1 MGANTDTGATLAL
14 AERWPTLES
23 TQALERFLAGVERR
37 ALRIAQYAT
46 GNREDALDIVQEAML
61 KLAER
66 YAAKPAAEWP
76 PLFYSILV
84 SRIRDFQRR
93 TKVRNRFR
101 VWLRGRD
108 DGDGDEPDPVS
119 TRPDPSAA
127 PPERIIDGERGVA
140 PLERGIAGL
149 PARQREAFVLR
160 VWEGLDVAHTARAMG
175 CSEGSV
181 KTHLSRAMHALR
193 EQLEEHLQ

>member
-1 MGANTDTGATLAL
+1 MGGTTETGATLAL
-14 AERWPTLES
+14 DQRWLTLES
-23 TQALERFLAGVERR
+23 TQALEQFLAGVERR

-76 PLFYSILV
+76 PLFHSILI

-93 TKVRNRFR
+93 SKVRNRFR
-101 VWLRGRD
+101 VWLRGRGD
-108 DGDGDEPDPVS
+108 DEGAEQDPIS
-119 TRPDPSAA
+119 NHPDPSAA
-127 PPERIIDGERGVA
+127 PPERIIDGERGVSR
-140 PLERGIAGL
+140 LEAGIAAL

-160 VWEGLDVAHTARAMG
+160 VWEGLDVAQTARAMS

-193 EQLEEHLQ
+193 DQLEEYLP

>member
-1 MGANTDTGATLAL
+1 MGGMTDTTATLAL
-14 AERWPTLES
+14 DGRWPTLES
-23 TQALERFLAGVERR
+23 TQALEQFLAGVERR

-66 YAAKPAAEWP
+66 YGAKPADEWP
-76 PLFYSILV
+76 PLFHSILI

-93 TKVRNRFR
+93 SKVRNRFR
-101 VWLRGRD
+101 VWLRGRGD
-108 DGDGDEPDPVS
+108 DDADEPDPIS
-119 TRPDPSAA
+119 SRQDPAAA
-127 PPERIIDGERGVA
+127 PPERVIDGERGVA
-140 PLERGIAGL
+140 RLERGIAEL
-149 PARQREAFVLR
+149 PERQREAFVLR
-160 VWEGLDVAHTARAMG
+160 VWEGLDVAQTARAMG

-193 EQLEEHLQ
+193 DKLEEHL